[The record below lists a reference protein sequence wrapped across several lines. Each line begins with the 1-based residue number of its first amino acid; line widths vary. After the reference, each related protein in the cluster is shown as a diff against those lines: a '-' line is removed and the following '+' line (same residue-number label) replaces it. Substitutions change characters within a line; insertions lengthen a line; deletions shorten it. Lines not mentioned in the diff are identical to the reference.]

1 MICIVRDVFGH
12 LPQLSD
18 EILRGEH
25 RAIGQRHEIIVL
37 IAASWHAGCDVDAK
51 DASCQI
57 GLPPNTADNEEE
69 NPYKIADSTN
79 CGRTDEQF
87 RNIFRARVFRSFLSS
102 NKWKARSI

>member
-1 MICIVRDVFGH
+1 MQRRALRLLREAGKARAKVVSKFHALIMICIVRDVFGH

-57 GLPPNTADNEEE
+57 GLP
-69 NPYKIADSTN
+69 
-79 CGRTDEQF
+79 RT
-87 RNIFRARVFRSFLSS
+87 RPTMKKKTLT
-102 NKWKARSI
+102 K